1 MTKVLLGFG
10 LLLEVAVVLVAGAV
24 IYSTWFDS
32 RQEVEAHI
40 VPDEDITNRTKE
52 DVGALA
58 DSHFLI

>member
-1 MTKVLLGFG
+1 MGFG
-10 LLLEVAVVLVAGAV
+10 LLLEVAVVLVAGVA

-40 VPDEDITNRTKE
+40 VLDEDIPYMTKE